1 MINDRLGELL
11 YKAGWN
17 QGILLPALPYSVIY
31 KVDEP
36 LSKIAK
42 SANKHRGVAGGS
54 QKGALLATG
63 LPSGKIGV
71 AFGIP
76 RQEDHLVIASQDC
89 DIVRN
94 VNEEPNIVA
103 MRAFVTE
110 NERILRYANG
120 NSSRYFLLDQNR
132 GLVAES
138 TLMALIEK
146 PVFLDLKPELGAFDV
161 ATKLRF
167 ARWVAHRFDR
177 FPFPD
182 NVVGAVIKPL
192 LENFSQ
198 MQRDNDVDLD
208 ALDTVREIRL
218 AQIAGNP
225 PFDVRILFIIPESG
239 LPDGGLALARL
250 VNRIREWF
258 NPLAAR
264 LTAWDARHIYEITVG
279 DYLDTQQIYLDHY
292 TYQGQTIQG
301 LLPPPGI

>member
-1 MINDRLGELL
+1 MVDDRLGELL

-42 SANKHRGVAGGS
+42 SANKNRGVAGSG
-54 QKGALLATG
+54 QKGASAATG

-71 AFGIP
+71 AFGIT
-76 RQEDHLVIASQDC
+76 RQEDRLVIASQDC

-103 MRAFVTE
+103 IRAFVTE

-120 NSSRYFLLDQNR
+120 NSSRYFLLDHNR

-138 TLMALIEK
+138 SLMVLIEK
-146 PVFLDLKPELGAFDV
+146 PVFLDLKPEPGAFDT

-182 NVVGAVIKPL
+182 TVVGAVIKPL

-198 MQRDNDVDLD
+198 MQRDNDAELD
-208 ALDTVREIRL
+208 ALDVVREIRL
-218 AQIAGNP
+218 AQIDGPP
-225 PFDVRILFIIPESG
+225 PFDIRILFIIPESG

-250 VNRIREWF
+250 VNRIRGWF
-258 NPLAAR
+258 
-264 LTAWDARHIYEITVG
+264 
-279 DYLDTQQIYLDHY
+279 
-292 TYQGQTIQG
+292 
-301 LLPPPGI
+301 